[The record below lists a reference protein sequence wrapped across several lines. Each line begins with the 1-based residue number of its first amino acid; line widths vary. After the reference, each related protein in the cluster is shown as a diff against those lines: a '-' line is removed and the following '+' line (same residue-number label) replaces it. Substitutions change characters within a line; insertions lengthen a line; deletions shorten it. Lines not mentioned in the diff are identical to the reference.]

1 MTYAYLNALV
11 MLLQPYSVAV
21 LEKFF
26 FNSAFPEGLF
36 PLLITSSI
44 GSILVIYAQTK
55 AGMGA
60 ESDSGSSYLRS
71 RDYWAIALQFVSVLL
86 STASRLVARGTKKHV
101 TRHELLIGQFGV
113 TAVILGTG
121 VAVIDPVHGWSTI
134 LSMPASG
141 WGALCFL
148 SFAVYGVGQNLNVI
162 VIRRISA
169 TLLTS
174 LSSVRLVMACF
185 SSYVILNEPIIN
197 WIQWLGIA
205 IVVCSISLYVRVQ
218 VGGSAAPSP
227 GADVNTKSVEM
238 TSNPVLVPPEPKV

>member
-1 MTYAYLNALV
+1 MDA
-11 MLLQPYSVAV
+11 
-21 LEKFF
+21 
-26 FNSAFPEGLF
+26 NSD
-36 PLLITSSI
+36 SDSD
-44 GSILVIYAQTK
+44 
-55 AGMGA
+55 
-60 ESDSGSSYLRS
+60 SDSGSSCLRS
-71 RDYWAIALQFVSVLL
+71 RDYWAIALQFVSVLF

-113 TAVILGTG
+113 TAVILGIG
-121 VAVIDPVHGWSTI
+121 VAVVDPVHGWGTI

-185 SSYVILNEPIIN
+185 SSYVILNEPIVN

-205 IVVCSISLYVRVQ
+205 IVFCSISLYVRVQ
-218 VGGSAAPSP
+218 VGGTAAPSP

-238 TSNPVLVPPEPKV
+238 TTNPVLVLTQPEPKV